1 MAKLAVVVVS
11 ARWLRGIRSQ
21 SLSGNRGQ
29 SGLRRALWFWM
40 VVYWAGDAAS
50 ARAGSGQR
58 TAGVRRVAV
67 CRNVATVNVSGNLQE
82 RGASSK
88 SSELEDAGRV
98 SSKSER
104 QPATLQCEQQQ
115 QQQQQVAVTMDRSTR
130 CVRPCSLPASVSV
143 EIWSL
148 GS

>member
-1 MAKLAVVVVS
+1 
-11 ARWLRGIRSQ
+11 
-21 SLSGNRGQ
+21 
-29 SGLRRALWFWM
+29 M

-58 TAGVRRVAV
+58 TAGVHRVAV
-67 CRNVATVNVSGNLQE
+67 CRNVATVNVSGSLQE

-104 QPATLQCEQQQ
+104 QPATLQNEQQQQ